1 MLLGVWHTSWSVRDL
16 ERSVAF
22 YLCLGFDL
30 VHRQEQQNEYTER
43 LVGMKNAG
51 LKAAMMKLAGV
62 APGLSGHVIELV
74 EYFNPIG
81 SALSARP
88 CDIPSAH
95 LALVTDDA
103 HGHFRRLEAGGVKF
117 VSPPVEITSGLNRGG
132 FTCYFHDPDGFVL
145 ELMQPPR
152 WRLEG
157 RGQPGSPAPSPSSP
171 ARCA

>member
-22 YLCLGFDL
+22 YLRLGFAL
-30 VHRQEQQNEYTER
+30 VHRQEQQNEYTEE
-43 LVGMKNAG
+43 LVGMENAG
-51 LKAAMMKLAGV
+51 LRAAMLKLTGV
-62 APGLSGHVIELV
+62 APGPSGHVIELV

-81 SALSARP
+81 SQLHARP

-95 LALVTDDA
+95 LALITNDA
-103 HGHFRRLEAGGVKF
+103 HGHFRRLEEDGVKF
-117 VSPPVEITSGLNRGG
+117 VSPPVKITSGVNRGG
-132 FTCYFHDPDGFVL
+132 FTCYLYDPDGFVL

-157 RGQPGSPAPSPSSP
+157 RAKPDGEEA
-171 ARCA
+171 